1 MLRSDFMK
9 NKIGITSVIIVIL
22 EFIGFLIWGFN
33 IQPGDEMG
41 YGLIVIYGIMP
52 LTALILSLIL
62 TAKKSVF
69 IIPTVILAILSHIF
83 LPFLIYGTF
92 EIALSLCLSAIPC
105 AVGAIIGLIINRI
118 KSK

>member
-9 NKIGITSVIIVIL
+9 NKIGITSVLIVIL

-69 IIPTVILAILSHIF
+69 FQTCFALFGNWCILNTA
-83 LPFLIYGTF
+83 
-92 EIALSLCLSAIPC
+92 PC
-105 AVGAIIGLIINRI
+105 AVSALW
-118 KSK
+118 